1 MPLIDLNS
9 LNNIHESV
17 SAEIVVAA
25 SVVDLRMY
33 ANMAQFMG
41 NAQ

>member
-1 MPLIDLNS
+1 MNFVDAGNAV
-9 LNNIHESV
+9 ESNDTIT
-17 SAEIVVAA
+17 AEIVVAVA
-25 SVVDLRMY
+25 VVDLRLY